1 MKLRKLLAA
10 GIVTAS
16 LPGGWAM
23 AAVPA
28 STSAAAE
35 ELEELEAVTVTARRR
50 NEELQDVPLAITVL
64 DAALLDETGS
74 FNVLRLT
81 QLAPTL
87 QFYSQNPRNSAAN
100 IRGLGAPFGL
110 TNDGIEQGVGLY
122 VDDVYYSR
130 AAASTLDFL
139 DVERL
144 EVLRGPQG
152 TLYGKNTT
160 AGAINI
166 TTKRPTFSP
175 EAVAELSVGNLG
187 FYQAKAALSG
197 PFTESIAGR
206 FAISATNRHG
216 TIFNV
221 ATTNRVNEVDNIG
234 LRGQLLWRASENL
247 DVTLAGDYNK
257 QNAECCAQ
265 IFVRVGATQ
274 RAANRQ
280 YWQLAAIQDTDPVL
294 AGAQPY
300 APPSTNAFDR
310 VTDVDAELSARSEL
324 GGAALRAVWDLGQ
337 GTLTAVSA
345 WRYWDWLPA
354 NDRDFTGL
362 EVALKVNNPSHQD
375 QVTQEFRYAFT
386 GDKFDYVLG
395 AFGYHQVVHTDGI
408 TEYGRGASRWLL
420 NPTSAR
426 SLDPSVLNGLVA
438 NNDIDFTNTSAA
450 LFGQLSWRVS
460 DRLRV
465 EPGLRLNYDEKNG
478 SYISVVTNG
487 AGVVLPTLS
496 TDPAYSAAGTG
507 PRLTDQRGVAA
518 PQSYEADFSDWNFS
532 GDLKLAFEF
541 SKDVLGYANY
551 GRSFK
556 TGGITLNGV
565 PSDSVGNPQLN
576 LATVRPEKVY
586 SYEVGLKTQFLDR
599 RATLNVAAFR
609 TDVKDF
615 QATVNNGQVLVT
627 RGYLANAEKVKVQG
641 LESDFSYRLNENW
654 NVYVNGAY
662 TDATYAKFTGA
673 PCPPELSGGTTT
685 VTNPALAAAPGTPG
699 GPSPAFCDVS
709 GSWLPGVSKWSGS
722 WGVQYQHNA
731 TILGRE
737 GEGYFAYDGSARSR
751 WSSNPS
757 RSLYTDV
764 GGYGLANFR
773 FGFRSQGSWDVY
785 AWVRNA
791 FDKDYFEQLATTP
804 GNTGLIAG
812 QPADPRT
819 WGLTLRAEF

>member
-1 MKLRKLLAA
+1 
-10 GIVTAS
+10 
-16 LPGGWAM
+16 
-23 AAVPA
+23 
-28 STSAAAE
+28 
-35 ELEELEAVTVTARRR
+35 
-50 NEELQDVPLAITVL
+50 
-64 DAALLDETGS
+64 
-74 FNVLRLT
+74 
-81 QLAPTL
+81 
-87 QFYSQNPRNSAAN
+87 
-100 IRGLGAPFGL
+100 
-110 TNDGIEQGVGLY
+110 
-122 VDDVYYSR
+122 
-130 AAASTLDFL
+130 
-139 DVERL
+139 
-144 EVLRGPQG
+144 
-152 TLYGKNTT
+152 
-160 AGAINI
+160 
-166 TTKRPTFSP
+166 
-175 EAVAELSVGNLG
+175 
-187 FYQAKAALSG
+187 
-197 PFTESIAGR
+197 
-206 FAISATNRHG
+206 
-216 TIFNV
+216 
-221 ATTNRVNEVDNIG
+221 
-234 LRGQLLWRASENL
+234 
-247 DVTLAGDYNK
+247 
-257 QNAECCAQ
+257 
-265 IFVRVGATQ
+265 
-274 RAANRQ
+274 
-280 YWQLAAIQDTDPVL
+280 
-294 AGAQPY
+294 
-300 APPSTNAFDR
+300 
-310 VTDVDAELSARSEL
+310 
-324 GGAALRAVWDLGQ
+324 
-337 GTLTAVSA
+337 
-345 WRYWDWLPA
+345 
-354 NDRDFTGL
+354 
-362 EVALKVNNPSHQD
+362 
-375 QVTQEFRYAFT
+375 
-386 GDKFDYVLG
+386 
-395 AFGYHQVVHTDGI
+395 
-408 TEYGRGASRWLL
+408 
-420 NPTSAR
+420 
-426 SLDPSVLNGLVA
+426 VLNGLVA

-496 TDPAYSAAGTG
+496 TDPAYSAPGTG

-532 GDLKLAFEF
+532 GDLKLAYEF
-541 SKDVLGYANY
+541 SKDVLAYANY

-565 PSDSVGNPQLN
+565 PSDSVGNPQLD

-586 SYEVGLKTQFLDR
+586 SYELGVKTQFLGR

-673 PCPPELSGGTTT
+673 PCPPELSGGNTT

-722 WGVQYQHNA
+722 WGVQYQHAA

-737 GEGYFAYDGSARSR
+737 GEGYFGYDGSARSR

-812 QPADPRT
+812 QPADSRT